1 MSEHACICRA
11 YKRSGKPRLSAC
23 STIYTGT
30 QQYSASSSLKNGTCI
45 TIVYRTTI
53 TTTIFIVHHHSHHHH
68 HSHDRQP
75 FAPSPFACCLM
86 LRSLQQCRKIPS
98 CLPPRWPAVTP
109 GQVTTYSI
117 ATTTHHC
124 HYCLSLPS
132 RPNHPPPVVSA
143 HLPGCG

>member
-68 HSHDRQP
+68 SHDRQP

-98 CLPPRWPAVTP
+98 CLPPRCPAATP